1 METKTVNMTADE
13 AAQFEAFKQQKAQ
26 QEQKQ
31 KQADDRQAYK
41 KLVDETLDG
50 AFPDVLKVSETLTK
64 SKKHIRTAFQKAIE
78 LKAQVY
84 GVKPD
89 QRSNMFTHSDGKS
102 RIVLG
107 EYELDTW
114 DDTINEGIAKVK
126 TYIGSLAKDADSQML
141 VNAILKLLS
150 KDKEGNLRASRV
162 MQLEQMARESGNETF
177 IDGVRIIKEAH
188 RPTVS
193 KTYIRAERKDENGAW
208 VSVPL
213 GITEA

>member
-1 METKTVNMTADE
+1 METTVKMTADE
-13 AAQFEAFKQQKAQ
+13 AAQFEAFKLQKAE
-26 QEQKQ
+26 QEQKL
-31 KQADDRQAYK
+31 KQAEDRQAYK
-41 KLVDETLDG
+41 KLVDETLDE
-50 AFPDVLKVSETLTK
+50 AFPDVLKVSETLTECK
-64 SKKHIRTAFQKAIE
+64 KYIRNAFSKALE
-78 LKAQVY
+78 LKAQVFD
-84 GVKPD
+84 VKPD
-89 QRSNMFTHSDGKS
+89 QRSNMFTHSDGKC
-102 RIVLG
+102 RVVLG
-107 EYELDTW
+107 EHELDAW

-126 TYIGSLAKDADSQML
+126 TYIASLAKDTDSQML
-141 VNAILKLLS
+141 VNAIMKLLS

-177 IDGVRIIKEAH
+177 TDGVRIIKEAH